1 MATDID
7 ILYDHYKVSN
17 SMLQSTHKDREKFFR
32 LLFIFEVVNI
42 IFLRQPLEFAKII
55 QDSLNLSQNIKIEST
70 SFLITSLQIVLSVAI
85 TYLLIRYFQTNIQ
98 IERQYSYIGKLESE
112 LTNKAGANIFCRES
126 TEYSRGYPFIL
137 NVIDIFYKFI
147 IPLVLLFLHLIK
159 IYFCLA
165 GIPQGFGVVSF
176 IEIIID
182 TFLIF
187 LIIPYIFYLM
197 KNYN

>member
-55 QDSLNLSQNIKIEST
+55 
-70 SFLITSLQIVLSVAI
+70 
-85 TYLLIRYFQTNIQ
+85 LIRYFQTNIQ